1 MIQLAPQETIIAVF
15 RKHWFVI
22 LFEVFGIALIAL
34 APLGLYLFGK
44 IFLFDSLG
52 PDVALVFGFFYVL
65 FLVVLWLVGF
75 NLWMDYYL
83 DKLIVT
89 NERVIEIEQRG
100 LFSREISSLHMENI
114 QDVTIEVHG
123 IIQTFFKL
131 GDVHVQTSGAMR
143 QVSINY
149 LARPEDAKH
158 LIMQIHTEMLNRVKS
173 VRIDQS

>member
-1 MIQLAPQETIIAVF
+1 MIQLAPTETIIAAF

-22 LFEVFGIALIAL
+22 LFEIFGIVLIAL

-52 PDVALVFGFFYVL
+52 PDVALVFGFLYVL
-65 FLVVLWLVGF
+65 FLVILWLVGF

-114 QDVTIEVHG
+114 QDVTIEVYG

-131 GDVHVQTSGAMR
+131 GDVHVQTSGAVR
-143 QVSINY
+143 QVSISY
-149 LARPEDAKH
+149 LAHPERAKH
-158 LIMQIHTEMLNRVKS
+158 LIMQIHTETLNRVKS
-173 VRIDQS
+173 VRIEQE